1 MKHKLYTYGF
11 FVYSCVYGK
20 EKNESTFSFDL
31 MEKSILTQQKKYTN
45 ENADVLWCQR
55 TTHTFDI

>member
-45 ENADVLWCQR
+45 ENADVL
-55 TTHTFDI
+55 